1 MKIKYLLATSVVSL
15 STAGLMATSAAAQS
29 TGSIDFENDVI
40 VVSGS
45 RATDVN
51 GVEIPDSPK
60 AKQVLNQ
67 DIISRSGAG
76 QTILDTINIIPGVSF
91 QNNDPYGSAGGTV
104 SIRGFGGDRVSLT
117 FDGVPLNDSGNYAIY
132 SNQQLSPE
140 LIEQVNV
147 NLGTTDVDSPTAS
160 STGGTINYRTRQPYE
175 DFGVRFSGSAGE
187 YGFMR
192 IFASVDT
199 GEFTSFGTKAFF
211 AFEKADNDNI
221 YGIGKIDKQQYNA
234 RIYQPIGDNGDFLS
248 VSGNYNINRNNFFG
262 SVALR
267 NDLATPDGFPQTKD
281 DRFYTL
287 SCTIAAAR
295 PGVRDTSNRCG
306 SAFDYRFN
314 PSDTGNIRGA
324 SKFTLM
330 DGLVLTVDPSY
341 QVVKANGGGTTRGNE
356 QARNGFFGYIG
367 GRPYTGTDLNGDGDL
382 LDEVEIHQPSQT
394 KTRRLGVISSLRYDI
409 DSSNTVRLAYTY
421 DRARHRQTGQIG
433 FLNANGFAQDVFPVD
448 DPLFDVTGTEIN
460 KRDRLSY
467 AILHQ
472 VSGEYR
478 GQFLDDALTVN
489 LGVRAPFFKRELNQF
504 CFTTSASGFVDCLG
518 QNDEQ
523 NAAYAAANPGFA
535 LPQSRTYN
543 YNKLL
548 PNVGVVF
555 DITQQISISGS
566 YAKGL
571 SVPGTDPLYDSLFFA
586 ANTPGVQPVPETTDS
601 FDLNLRYKSNR
612 VQAQLTGWFT
622 KYNDRL
628 ASAYDPVLDETV
640 FRNLGQVDKYGLDA
654 SISYAVTD
662 SFSLYAFGSLNESE
676 IKENV
681 QVDTVAGL
689 PVFAQTAG
697 KRESGAPVASFGG
710 RAQYSIGP
718 VDLGVQAKWTGK
730 RFVNDENV
738 AVFNGATQVFGNAAP
753 AYTLV
758 NLDARV
764 NLEWMGLNDKTYFQF
779 NVYNLFDELYVGG
792 FGGNLQSTRAP
803 FVNIGAPRTVS
814 GTFSMAF

>member
-1 MKIKYLLATSVVSL
+1 MILNLARHRRPLIGQRSS
-15 STAGLMATSAAAQS
+15 
-29 TGSIDFENDVI
+29 DV
-40 VVSGS
+40 
-45 RATDVN
+45 A
-51 GVEIPDSPK
+51 GVEIPDSSK
-60 AKQVLNQ
+60 AKQVLTQ

-91 QNNDPYGSAGGTV
+91 QNNDPYGSAGGTI

-117 FDGVPLNDSGNYAIY
+117 FDGVPLNDSGGYAIY

-140 LIEQVNV
+140 LIDQVNV

-160 STGGTINYRTRQPYE
+160 STGGTINYLTRKPFD
-175 DFGVRFSGSAGE
+175 DFGVRFSGSVGE

-199 GEFTSFGTKAFF
+199 GEITSFGTKAFL
-211 AFEKADNDNI
+211 AFEKSDNDNI

-234 RIYQPIGDNGDFLS
+234 RLYQPIGDNGDF
-248 VSGNYNINRNNFFG
+248 VSLAGHYNINRNNFFG

-267 NDLATPDGFPQTKD
+267 DDRAVPSGFPQTKD
-281 DRFYTL
+281 DRFYSLGCSVAVAT
-287 SCTIAAAR
+287 
-295 PGVRDTSNRCG
+295 PGVADTSNRCG

-330 DGLVLTVDPSY
+330 DGLVLSVDPSY
-341 QVVKANGGGTTRGNE
+341 QVVKANGGGTTRGYE
-356 QARNGFFGYIG
+356 YARNGFLGYIG
-367 GRPYTGTDLNGDGDL
+367 GRPYTGIDLNGDGDL

-394 KTRRLGVISSLRYDI
+394 KTRRIGVISSLRYDL
-409 DSSNTVRLAYTY
+409 DESNSVRLAYTY

-433 FLNANGFAQDVFPVD
+433 LLNPNGFAQDVYPID
-448 DPLFDVTGTEIN
+448 DPLFDITGTEIN
-460 KRDRLSY
+460 KRNRLSY
-467 AILHQ
+467 ATLHQ
-472 VSGEYR
+472 ISGEYR
-478 GQFLDDALTVN
+478 GQFFNDALTVN

-518 QNDEQ
+518 RDDEQ

-535 LPQSRTYN
+535 LPQARTYN
-543 YNKLL
+543 YNKIL
-548 PNVGVVF
+548 PNVGFVY
-555 DITQQISISGS
+555 DISPAISLAAN

-571 SVPGTDPLYDSLFFA
+571 SVPATDPLYDSLFFA
-586 ANTPGVQPVPETTDS
+586 DNTAGVEPVPETTDS
-601 FDLNLRYKSNR
+601 FDLSLRYKSSR
-612 VQAQLTGWFT
+612 VQAQITGWFT
-622 KYNDRL
+622 KYNNRL
-628 ASAYDPVLDETV
+628 ASAYDPVLEESI

-654 SISYAVTD
+654 SVSYAATD
-662 SFSLYAFGSLNESE
+662 NLSLYVFGSLNESE
-676 IKENV
+676 IKDDV
-681 QVDTVAGL
+681 VVDTVGGV
-689 PVFAQTAG
+689 PVFAETAG

-718 VDLGVQAKWTGK
+718 VDFGAQAKWTGK
-730 RFVNDENV
+730 RYINDTNLPV
-738 AVFNGATQVFGNAAP
+738 VSGGNQVFGSTAP
-753 AYTLV
+753 SYTLV

-764 NLEWMGLNDKTYFQF
+764 NLEWIGLNDKTYFQF

-792 FGGNLQSTRAP
+792 FGGSLESSSVP
-803 FVNIGAPRTVS
+803 FVNIGAPRTFS